1 MDLSNLIRN
10 VKPEESKE
18 MSGVLLPKGDYEVLI
33 EKIEPRQNDNGWK
46 ALNFQLRV
54 ISSDY
59 HNAVLFDLV
68 TIANT
73 NTSEGAQKGVEIGLM
88 RLARIAELAGSGDT
102 TKMLG
107 KKMIVTVGIR
117 PDQYLIDRGEENA
130 KRNVIYTYKEVVGG
144 SFDKMTTPS
153 LNKPITADE
162 IPF

>member
-18 MSGVLLPKGDYEVLI
+18 MSSVLPKGDYDVLI
-33 EKIEPRQNDNGWK
+33 EKIEPRQNDKGWK

-73 NTSEGAQKGVEIGLM
+73 NASEGAQKGVEIGLM

-107 KKMIVTVGIR
+107 KKMTVTVGIR
-117 PDQYLIDRGEENA
+117 PDQYLIDRGEEDA
-130 KRNVIYTYKEVVGG
+130 KRNVIYAYKEAVSG